1 MEENLKITKA
11 INHAFHDAF
20 NEINPD
26 SGMIK

>member
-11 INHAFHDAF
+11 INNAFNGAF

-26 SGMIK
+26 SGIIK